1 MHSEYADEKCHM
13 QSALLSLI
21 LLLLWSR
28 NGTPDA
34 RSLAHRRQSREH
46 FLISGLGRT
55 ISPKNFMYL
64 AAQGEGARSRAARVA
79 LGRLPTLTIWEPQA
93 RVPLAPSSSIIPDQ
107 KFMPAAGRDIHECE
121 SLG

>member
-1 MHSEYADEKCHM
+1 MGYYMTYLFWFLSFSSQLSSGCRVKMLIKDGFIMKSHM
-13 QSALLSLI
+13 QSALQSLNI
-21 LLLLWSR
+21 LLLWSR

-64 AAQGEGARSRAARVA
+64 AAQGEGARSRARA
-79 LGRLPTLTIWEPQA
+79 
-93 RVPLAPSSSIIPDQ
+93 
-107 KFMPAAGRDIHECE
+107 
-121 SLG
+121 